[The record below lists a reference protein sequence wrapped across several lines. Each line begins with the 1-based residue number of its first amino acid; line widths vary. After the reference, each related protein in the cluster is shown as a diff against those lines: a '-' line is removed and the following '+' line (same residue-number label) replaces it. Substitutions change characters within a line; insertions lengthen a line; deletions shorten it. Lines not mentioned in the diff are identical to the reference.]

1 MYSVPDQS
9 GRRVVVTGANSGTGQ
24 EATRRL
30 AAAGA
35 HVIMAV
41 RTVAKGEQAR
51 AAILA
56 QDPQAQLEVRRVDLA
71 DLASVAEFADGL
83 AAEAAPL
90 DLLLNNAGVMAVPD
104 RMTTADGFEL
114 QFGSNFLGPFALTMR
129 LLPLLLAAPSPRVA
143 TMSSGMASLG
153 RIHFDDLQYS
163 RRYRAWPAYS
173 QSKLADLML
182 TQHLAAL
189 AFERDWNLLSTAAH
203 PGFTRTNLQT
213 SGPNLGRDKERWS
226 PLQLGTRFLSQEVQT
241 GAEPLLYAATS
252 PDAVNGAY
260 YGPGSRGGLVGPT
273 VLARPPRRARDA
285 ATAARLWAE
294 AERLTGVSLSAVTA
308 PASGAG
314 SS

>member
-9 GRRVVVTGANSGTGQ
+9 GRRAVVTGANSGTGQ

-51 AAILA
+51 DGILA
-56 QDPQAQLEVRRVDLA
+56 EYPQAQLEVRRVDLA
-71 DLASVAEFADGL
+71 DLASVTEFAGRL
-83 AAEAAPL
+83 IAEGAPL
-90 DLLLNNAGVMAVPD
+90 DLLLNNAGVMAVPN

-114 QFGSNFLGPFALTMR
+114 QFGSNFLGPFALTVR
-129 LLPLLLAAPSPRVA
+129 LLPLLLAAPAPRVA
-143 TMSSGMASLG
+143 TMSSGMASIG

-163 RRYRAWPAYS
+163 RHYRAWPAYS

-213 SGPNLGRDKERWS
+213 SGPNLGRDQARWS

-260 YGPGSRGGLVGPT
+260 YGPGGRGGLVGPT

-294 AERLTGVSLSAVTA
+294 AERLTGVSLSAAAT
-308 PASGAG
+308 PAS
-314 SS
+314 

>member
-51 AAILA
+51 DGILA

-71 DLASVAEFADGL
+71 DLASVAEFTDGLMADG
-83 AAEAAPL
+83 APL
-90 DLLLNNAGVMAVPD
+90 DLLLNNAGVMAVPK
-104 RMTTADGFEL
+104 RTTTADGFEL
-114 QFGSNFLGPFALTMR
+114 QFGSNFLGPFALTVR
-129 LLPLLLAAPSPRVA
+129 LLPLLLAAPAPRVA
-143 TMSSGMASLG
+143 TMSSGMASIG

-163 RRYRAWPAYS
+163 RHYRAWPAYS

-189 AFERDWNLLSTAAH
+189 AFERDWDLLSTAAH

-213 SGPNLGRDKERWS
+213 SGPNLGRDKARWS
-226 PLQLGTRFLSQEVQT
+226 PLQLATGLLSQEVQT

-260 YGPGSRGGLVGPT
+260 YGPGGRGGLVGPT

-294 AERLTGVSLSAVTA
+294 AERLTGVSVAAAVA
-308 PASGAG
+308 PQAS
-314 SS
+314 